1 MTSSSYQE
9 CCKLHKDNPF
19 LVARHFYFHVQVF
32 FNEVVLEKTKY
43 YALPIEFQERGS
55 PHVHAFGF

>member
-9 CCKLHKDNPF
+9 C
-19 LVARHFYFHVQVF
+19 HFYFHVQVF
-32 FNEVVLEKTKY
+32 FNEVVLEKAKY